1 MKVLKGASKSEFL
14 LEQGNS
20 YIYKSL
26 TSYDSKYEIL
36 QYSVTV
42 NSNELGR
49 YDSLEDALKVYHEAI

>member
-20 YIYKSL
+20 QIYKSL

-49 YDSLEDALKVYHEAI
+49 YDSLEDALKVYNEAI